1 MTRIRSLFQLELEQ
15 NSILAL
21 QPKIPGFAGDIL
33 SRVVGPPNSSSAEL
47 DRLRQDI
54 ADSM

>member
-1 MTRIRSLFQLELEQ
+1 VTRIRSLFQLELEQ